1 MPWNQI
7 IALVTFLAGA
17 YNSLRRQK
25 STVQLPIARF
35 CRRTASAV
43 APFLLVFSAYAQ
55 PSTAPA
61 TAPGGASA
69 PEVSLDLV
77 AHDKKGAPI
86 RDLKPTDFEITSSG
100 SPVRIDDLHL
110 VSGGPGPGHAHLVT
124 LVFAHDVP
132 GYAHKA
138 RDVAAELLKAAPATG
153 ILFAVLRV
161 DGRLRLLQEF
171 TADREALTKAIDLA
185 TVNYK
190 RDYDEPEKQLA
201 AELKAGAV
209 QPDQNLE
216 KVLLAMLLDSQD
228 IVRDPHTP
236 PAIASLMAACRQQAG
251 LPGRKTLV
259 YFSAGLDWTTQDPE
273 MPTKVAEVA
282 IRSRVSIYSIDAEVL
297 DPHSFN
303 SANAGL
309 SVTRAQALGSI
320 NSAAGGSAAA
330 GVSTAVTEQIGRIQT
345 GDEDATAT
353 RLTILCHQTG
363 GEHAGDSGNTQRSV
377 QRIVDDVLSNY
388 TAYFIPPMTQGEKFR
403 PIKIKALR
411 AGITVQ
417 ARGGYFAVHSR
428 APLAAPPRDK
438 LLGALAG
445 PELPSELQFRS
456 SVLRFGSTPKGGVNS
471 VAFEVPLSQVEMR
484 PDSAGKVY
492 AAQVSWLAQVRDQ
505 TGAII
510 ERFSD
515 DISKQGS
522 REDQQSRLGTLSF
535 RRHFVAAP
543 GEYVLETV
551 AMDANSGKIAAQRS
565 KFEIPAAATG
575 PALGDIVLVRQIEA
589 AGGAGDAS
597 EPLQCAEGKVI
608 PNLSARLDRASNPAI
623 QLFFDVLPDNGS
635 TDKPALKLEVR
646 RDGNL
651 LGSVPLTLRRESA
664 PGPIRE
670 LAKVGTK
677 SLSPG
682 AYEMTVV
689 LTQGARTVERTT
701 SVTLE

>member
-1 MPWNQI
+1 
-7 IALVTFLAGA
+7 
-17 YNSLRRQK
+17 
-25 STVQLPIARF
+25 VQLPVARF
-35 CRRTASAV
+35 RWRAVSAV

-55 PSTAPA
+55 TSAAPS
-61 TAPGGASA
+61 GGAA

-77 AHDKKGAPI
+77 AHDRKGAPI

-110 VSGGPGPGHAHLVT
+110 VSGGPGPGHSHLVT

-132 GYAHKA
+132 GYARKA
-138 RDVAAELLKAAPATG
+138 RDIAAELLKTAPTTG

-171 TADREALTKAIDLA
+171 TADREALNKAVDLA

-190 RDYDEPEKQLA
+190 RDFDEPEKQLA
-201 AELKAGAV
+201 AELKSPAGN
-209 QPDQNLE
+209 QDQNLE

-236 PAIASLMAACRQQAG
+236 PAIASLTAACRQQAG
-251 LPGRKTLV
+251 LLGRKTLV

-309 SVTRAQALGSI
+309 SVTRAQALGGI
-320 NSAAGGSAAA
+320 NSAAGGTAAA
-330 GVSTAVTEQIGRIQT
+330 GVSTSVTEQIGRIQT

-363 GEHAGDSGNTQRSV
+363 GEHAADSGNTQKSV
-377 QRIVDDVLSNY
+377 QRIVDDILSNY
-388 TAYFIPPMTQGEKFR
+388 TAYFVPPMTQAEKFR
-403 PIKIKALR
+403 PIRVKALR

-417 ARGGYFAVHSR
+417 ARGGYYPVHSR
-428 APLAAPPRDK
+428 APLAAPAAGDK
-438 LLGALAG
+438 MLGALAG

-456 SVLRFGSTPKGGVNS
+456 SVLRFGSTPKGAMNS
-471 VAFEVPLSQVEMR
+471 VAFEVPLSQIEMR
-484 PDSAGKVY
+484 PDPGAKVWV
-492 AAQVSWLAQVRDQ
+492 ANVSVLAQVRDQ
-505 TGAII
+505 TGAIV
-510 ERFSD
+510 ERFSE
-515 DISKQGS
+515 DIPKQGPLDAQ
-522 REDQQSRLGTLSF
+522 EQARLGTVSL
-535 RRHFVAAP
+535 RRHFMAPP

-551 AMDANSGKIAAQRS
+551 AMDANSGKIGAQRT
-565 KFEIPAAATG
+565 KFEISAAAAG

-589 AGGAGDAS
+589 AAGAEDAS
-597 EPLQCAEGKVI
+597 EPLRCAEGKVV
-608 PNLSARLDRASNPAI
+608 PNLSARLVRATNPAI
-623 QLFFDVLPDNGS
+623 QLFFDVFPDNGS
-635 TDKPALKLEVR
+635 TEKPDLKLEVR
-646 RDGNL
+646 KDGDL
-651 LGSVPLTLRRESA
+651 LGSVPLNLHRESA

-670 LAKVGTK
+670 LAKIGTK

-682 AYEMTVV
+682 AYDMTVV
-689 LTQGARTVERTT
+689 LSQGAHTVQRTT

>member
-1 MPWNQI
+1 M
-7 IALVTFLAGA
+7 
-17 YNSLRRQK
+17 
-25 STVQLPIARF
+25 QLPVGRF
-35 CRRTASAV
+35 SWRTASAV
-43 APFLLVFSAYAQ
+43 APFLLVFSAYSQ
-55 PSTAPA
+55 TSTAPA
-61 TAPGGASA
+61 TAPGGGSA

-77 AHDKKGAPI
+77 AHDKKGASI
-86 RDLKPTDFEITSSG
+86 RDLKPTDFEITSGG
-100 SPVRIDDLHL
+100 SPLRIDDLHL
-110 VSGGPGPGHAHLVT
+110 VTGGPGPGHSHLVT

-138 RDVAAELLKAAPATG
+138 RDVAAELLKTAPTTG

-171 TADREALTKAIDLA
+171 TADREALTKAVDLA

-190 RDYDEPEKQLA
+190 RDFDQPEKQLA
-201 AELKAGAV
+201 AELKAPAGN
-209 QPDQNLE
+209 QDQALE

-228 IVRDPHTP
+228 IVKDPHTP
-236 PAIASLMAACRQQAG
+236 PAIASLIAACRQQAG

-273 MPTKVAEVA
+273 MPAKVAETA

-309 SVTRAQALGSI
+309 SVTRAQALGGI
-320 NSAAGGSAAA
+320 NTASGGTAAGGVA
-330 GVSTAVTEQIGRIQT
+330 TAVTEQIGRIQT

-353 RLTILCHQTG
+353 RLTVVCHATG
-363 GEHAGDSGNTQRSV
+363 GEHAGDSGNTQKSV
-377 QRIVDDVLSNY
+377 QRIVDDILSNY
-388 TAYFIPPMTQGEKFR
+388 TAYFIPSMTQGEKFR
-403 PIKIKALR
+403 PIRIKTLR

-417 ARGGYFAVHSR
+417 ARGGYFPVHSR
-428 APLAAPPRDK
+428 APLAFPASGDRM
-438 LLGALAG
+438 LGALAG

-456 SVLRFGSTPKGGVNS
+456 SVLRFGSAPTGGVNS

-484 PDSAGKVY
+484 PDPDGKVW
-492 AAQVSWLAQVRDQ
+492 AAKVSVLAQVRDQ
-505 TGAII
+505 TGAIV
-510 ERFSD
+510 ERFTD
-515 DISKQGS
+515 DVSKQGPLDAQ
-522 REDQQSRLGTLSF
+522 EQARLGAVSF
-535 RRHFVAAP
+535 RRHFMTAP

-551 AMDANSGKIAAQRS
+551 AMDANSGKIGAQRT
-565 KFEIPAAATG
+565 KFEIPAAAAG
-575 PALGDIVLVRQIEA
+575 PALGDLVLVRQIEA
-589 AGGAGDAS
+589 AAGAEDAS
-597 EPLQCAEGKVI
+597 EPLRCAEGKVV
-608 PNLSARLDRASNPAI
+608 PNLSARLARATNPAI
-623 QLFFDVLPDNGS
+623 QLFFDVFPDNGS

-646 RDGNL
+646 REGGL

-664 PGPIRE
+664 SGPIRE

-689 LTQGARTVERTT
+689 LTQGAQTVQRTT